1 MYIALTTMPRNI
13 NKKVKSGQVIFVK
26 NEFSNRKA
34 FTLIELLVVIAIIA
48 ILAAM
53 LLPALSRAKFKAKV
67 INCTSNYKQWCLMA
81 NIYSTDDATGRM
93 PSFGMSSAG
102 GNPTDVATNF
112 LANLKPYNFSVQM
125 FFCPTRTKDLED
137 ANAWFYNNGVP
148 AHRSISTVDQL
159 NQFFVAPQSSGGRS
173 VNGGYAKLYHDWWV
187 PRTTGTTLFPTLTSG
202 VVPANAYPWPL
213 KTTDLGAP
221 HQPIITDLAEAN
233 GSQSVSSIPQ
243 NSAHFQGSSLSSINC
258 GYADGH
264 VESHSKSKITWQYT
278 GNGGA
283 QSYFY

>member
-1 MYIALTTMPRNI
+1 MY
-13 NKKVKSGQVIFVK
+13 
-26 NEFSNRKA
+26 NRLNNSFESEVDSHDKCEKA

-67 INCTSNYKQWCLMA
+67 INCVSNYKQWGLMA
-81 NIYSTDDATGRM
+81 NIYSSDDVQGRM
-93 PSFGMSSAG
+93 PSFAMSSAG

-112 LANLKPYNFSVQM
+112 LSNLKSYNFGVPM
-125 FFCPTRTKDLED
+125 FFCPVRTKDLED
-137 ANAWFYNNGVP
+137 ANTWFYNNGIP

-159 NQFFVAPQSSGGRS
+159 NQFFTAPQSSGGRS

-187 PRTTGTTLFPTLTSG
+187 PRHTGTTLFPTLTSG
-202 VVPANAYPWPL
+202 IVPANSLPWPL
-213 KTTDLGAP
+213 KTSDVGASE
-221 HQPIITDLAEAN
+221 QPIITDLAEAS

-243 NSAHFQGSSLSSINC
+243 NTAHFQGASLSSINC

-264 VESHSKSKITWQYT
+264 VESHGKAKVTWRYT